1 MVRLFKSH
9 IAITLFCVGAL
20 LPAMS
25 FSNYLEIPAERTIF
39 KAFGSIAILTSTWI
53 LLQSRKLSFQELGF
67 TGSALAMAPF
77 ALMALSAFFWD
88 FSGSLPLVLR
98 AIVAFAI
105 FTFLINLSRTEIA
118 LVLKIFIVCGLAFSI
133 IAVLEMA
140 LGLSRAEKLPILN
153 WRTSKSI
160 IFEQNVFGIY
170 VYLCL
175 LTQLVVGVGRKKF
188 LYAAVLITG
197 VLTSYYRT
205 IYALVMLRGAIRF
218 PASALALLIF
228 IGFSSLSLDQ
238 ASEILK
244 ADQFSSLKGRDTLWQ
259 IGLNVFYESPLLGS
273 SVLSIPSIS
282 NEVLNRNPA
291 YTTYHNVLIDLASS
305 GGLFALLSYLMF
317 GLYCVSRA
325 VGSAKL
331 TVLFIY
337 APALFNTFIPFAP
350 NMLGALSGALLV
362 ILCRLY
368 KRSESTPG
376 LPGGAPT

>member
-1 MVRLFKSH
+1 MRLLKSN
-9 IAITLFCVGAL
+9 IAITLFCFGAL

-39 KAFGSIAILTSTWI
+39 KAFGSIAILISTWI
-53 LLQSRKLSFQELGF
+53 LFQARRLSFQELGF
-67 TGSALAMAPF
+67 AGSTLAMAPF

-98 AIVAFAI
+98 AIVGFSI
-105 FTFLINLSRTEIA
+105 FTFLTNSNRSEIIF
-118 LVLKIFIVCGLAFSI
+118 LVRFLIVCGLAFSL
-133 IAVLEMA
+133 IAILEMV
-140 LGLSRAEKLPILN
+140 LGVSRAEKIPILN
-153 WRTSKSI
+153 WHTSKSI

-175 LTQLVVGVGRKKF
+175 LAQLALGIGQKKLLYVV
-188 LYAAVLITG
+188 LLIAG
-197 VLTSYYRT
+197 VLASYYRSV
-205 IYALVMLRGAIRF
+205 YALIILRGAIRF
-218 PASALALLIF
+218 PVPTLLLLVF
-228 IGFSSLSLDQ
+228 IGASSLSLEQ
-238 ASEILK
+238 ANEILK
-244 ADQFSSLKGRDTLWQ
+244 ADQFSSLTGRDTLWR

-273 SVLSIPSIS
+273 SELSIPSIS
-282 NEVLNRNPA
+282 NEILKRNPA

-305 GGLFALLSYLMF
+305 GGLFAVLGYLMF
-317 GLYCVSRA
+317 ALYCVSRA
-325 VGSAKL
+325 VGYDKL

-362 ILCRLY
+362 VLCRLY
-368 KRSESTPG
+368 KRSESAPQ

>member
-1 MVRLFKSH
+1 VVRIFKGD
-9 IAITLFCVGAL
+9 IAITLFCLGAL

-39 KAFGSIAILTSTWI
+39 KAFGSIAILISTWI
-53 LLQSRKLSFQELGF
+53 LFQTRKISFQQLGF
-67 TGSALAMAPF
+67 TGCALAMVPH

-98 AIVAFAI
+98 AIVGFAI
-105 FTFLINLSRTEIA
+105 ITFLINLNRIEII
-118 LVLKIFIVCGLAFSI
+118 LVLRIFIVCGLAFSV
-133 IAVLEMA
+133 IAILEMA
-140 LGLSRAEKLPILN
+140 LGLSDAEKLPVLN

-175 LTQLVVGVGRKKF
+175 LAHLSVDGGRKNL
-188 LYAAVLITG
+188 LYVVLLIGG
-197 VLTSYYRT
+197 VLASYYRSV
-205 IYALVMLRGAIRF
+205 YALLMLRGVIRF
-218 PASALALLIF
+218 PVAALSVLIF
-228 IGFSSLSLDQ
+228 IGASSLSLEQ

-244 ADQFSSLKGRDTLWQ
+244 ADQFSSLTGRDTLWR

-273 SVLSIPSIS
+273 SELSIPSIS
-282 NEVLNRNPA
+282 NEILNRTPP

-305 GGLFALLSYLMF
+305 GGLIAVLGYLMF

-325 VGSAKL
+325 VGYAKL

-368 KRSESTPG
+368 KRTESTPE